1 MFLCLGWFEL
11 SNDGYSGRC
20 PVNEKEVVMAS
31 ADDMNLIAYNYP
43 VDVWTAKD
51 ITSRIRLICD
61 YTNGCVAQ

>member
-43 VDVWTAKD
+43 VDCKLKYGYGFKAERGV
-51 ITSRIRLICD
+51 I
-61 YTNGCVAQ
+61 